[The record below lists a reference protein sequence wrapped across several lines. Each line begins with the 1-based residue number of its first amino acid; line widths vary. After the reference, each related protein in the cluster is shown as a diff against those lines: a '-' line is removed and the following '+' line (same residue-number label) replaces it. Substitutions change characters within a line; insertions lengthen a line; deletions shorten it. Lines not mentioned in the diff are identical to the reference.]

1 MDLSVIS
8 SKLEQLTTPKGGGS
22 GQKTARSQFFW
33 KAQLG
38 KQQIRVVPSVLN
50 KDNPFQE
57 VYFHYGIG
65 NRTMISPINF
75 GEKAPIVEFAKELR
89 KTSEPENWRLAKKL
103 EPKMRVFAP
112 VGVRGEEEKG
122 ARYWEFGKQI
132 YQELLSLAND
142 EDIGDFTD
150 TSNGFDMT
158 VEVIQGNPYPQ
169 TSVRVKPKQTPLSD
183 DNNLVDT
190 WTTEQ
195 PELFKYFKKYSYDEM
210 KEALAGF
217 LNPEDSQ
224 ESTPL
229 DNVKPS
235 NDIND
240 IVNGNPLPN
249 DVEVKVKGENFGLN
263 VKKKETISADEFDD
277 LFDN

>member
-1 MDLSVIS
+1 MLDINLLKSRMGKLGDVPVQKEIKYLDLEIGQTKTIRFLPLTDGNFCKEFHLYYGIASNYFIAPCKSGKPDPVA
-8 SKLEQLTTPKGGGS
+8 EQLEADKNCGVPGYLKPFTPK
-22 GQKTARSQFFW
+22 
-33 KAQLG
+33 
-38 KQQIRVVPSVLN
+38 
-50 KDNPFQE
+50 
-57 VYFHYGIG
+57 
-65 NRTMISPINF
+65 
-75 GEKAPIVEFAKELR
+75 LR
-89 KTSEPENWRLAKKL
+89 C
-103 EPKMRVFAP
+103 VAP
-112 VGVRGEEEKG
+112 VLVRGEEEKG
-122 ARYWEFGKQI
+122 TRYWEFGKQI

-158 VEVIQGNPYPQ
+158 VEVVQGNPYPQ

-183 DNNLVDT
+183 DNDAVEK

-217 LNPEDSQ
+217 LNPEESQ
-224 ESTPL
+224 ESTTST
-229 DNVKPS
+229 S
-235 NDIND
+235 NSNEADDIRT
-240 IVNGNPLPN
+240 GNPLPN
-249 DVEVKVKGENFGLN
+249 DVETKVKGENFGLN

>member
-8 SKLEQLTTPKGGGS
+8 SKLEQLTTPKGGGT
-22 GQKTARSQFFW
+22 GQKTDRSQYFW

-75 GEKAPIVEFAKELR
+75 GEKDPIVEFAKELR

-112 VGVRGEEEKG
+112 VIVRGEEEKG

-158 VEVIQGNPYPQ
+158 VEVVQGNPYPQ

-183 DNNLVDT
+183 DNDAVEK

-217 LNPEDSQ
+217 LNPEEAQ
-224 ESTPL
+224 ESTPST
-229 DNVKPS
+229 S
-235 NDIND
+235 NSNEADDIRT
-240 IVNGNPLPN
+240 GNPLPN
-249 DVEVKVKGENFGLN
+249 DVETKVKGENFGLN